1 LPAVV
6 QRLRILA
13 CLAAIDGTSHD
24 QESALIKEMMSN
36 CEIPSAEEDV
46 ILESLASCQQIEVKY
61 EILAANPSDSVGV
74 LVDMVALSRRDNI
87 VYLAERIYIRKV
99 GEILGVA
106 EADEKDLIETAC
118 TKWYNI
124 TMHLNRLHSRNIP
137 MDEIWRGAW
146 RSGDRERYTSLTSPC
161 NSLQSQISEL

>member
-1 LPAVV
+1 V

-24 QESALIKEMMSN
+24 QESAFIKEMMSN

-61 EILAANPSDSVGV
+61 EILADNPSDSVGV

-87 VYLAERIYIRKV
+87 VHPAERIYIRKV
-99 GEILGVA
+99 GEILGIT
-106 EADEKDLIETAC
+106 EADVNDLIETA
-118 TKWYNI
+118 
-124 TMHLNRLHSRNIP
+124 
-137 MDEIWRGAW
+137 
-146 RSGDRERYTSLTSPC
+146 
-161 NSLQSQISEL
+161 